1 MLLILKCM
9 FICVL
14 LYGNFVNFRDTLYI
28 LSVLLFISF
37 VIKCQYSSGLDATAP
52 LLLHIVSTRQR
63 PQKKNILSRIWKR
76 CPPTLFFQRVRIG
89 SVNYSSTDR
98 LWMWFPAENIYS
110 TSYAAVRICRYFI
123 RNNRNWRDAV
133 SDNARSQARFSSGN
147 VFFFVLYYLCVY
159 TSFQSIASVLFYRCF
174 PETPAVAKL
183 KKMTF

>member
-1 MLLILKCM
+1 MYIHLR
-9 FICVL
+9 FIIWELCEFQGHPV
-14 LYGNFVNFRDTLYI
+14 YSKR
-28 LSVLLFISF
+28 FI
-37 VIKCQYSSGLDATAP
+37 I
-52 LLLHIVSTRQR
+52 HIVCHQVPVFIGTRCDRTTSAPYCINPTASTE
-63 PQKKNILSRIWKR
+63 KNTLSRIWKR